1 MVGRFGSREI
11 CDVTFKASQEGQKIG
26 TKNFHKGQPVFVI
39 DTATASSM
47 EQATTTV
54 YAQGGKGYNRLIAW
68 EGEKTVTFNI
78 TDALISPLGL
88 AMLTG
93 AGLADASKK
102 ALKHIHMTVDL
113 ALDAA
118 GEATLDLDQLND
130 ELGIT
135 ADALNLCYEAK
146 FKPYATVLDGNGAI
160 VDWVDADDITITS
173 AGTAVFDGT
182 LLIDAKNAA
191 KVAVASVA
199 NQTIKL
205 DFYLA
210 MSEKATQVTI
220 APDSFG
226 GTFYVEADTLYR
238 NQNGQDMAATLTFP
252 KAKIQSGFT
261 LSMSPTGDPSTFDF
275 VMDAMPG
282 YTYFDS
288 TKKVV
293 CDIMIVGD
301 DAKAEDVEGHEEHKD
316 LVGFKSARIDSSKL
330 TDGSSSDQYI
340 VENNDCIKSISVNGN
355 VATLKVDMAGL
366 QSYDSS
372 DPSQGKAKWVGLIIE
387 TGEDTLENVTYNGT
401 PLGAA
406 DIADATS
413 VGAPAGAFVLWLKAD
428 VVKTTPKIITIGTV
442 DGSKE
447 SREVT
452 IKIVAA

>member
-11 CDVTFKASQEGQKIG
+11 CDVTFKASQNGQKIG
-26 TKNFHKGQPVFVI
+26 NKTFSKGQPVFVI

-68 EGEKTVTFNI
+68 EGEKTVTFNV

-93 AGLADASKK
+93 AGLADASEK
-102 ALKHIHMTVDL
+102 ALKHIHMTLDL
-113 ALDAA
+113 AVDNSNKAVISLS
-118 GEATLDLDQLND
+118 QLND
-130 ELGIT
+130 ELGIS
-135 ADALNLCYEAK
+135 AEKLHICYETN
-146 FKPYATVLDGNGAI
+146 FKPYATVLDNNGAVI
-160 VDWVDADDITITS
+160 DWVDSKDITVTS
-173 AGTAVFDGT
+173 TATSVFAGTVTVEKDK
-182 LLIDAKNAA
+182 DAEIT
-191 KVAVASVA
+191 VTGVA
-199 NQTIKL
+199 NKTIKL

-210 MSEKATQVTI
+210 MADKTTQVTI

-261 LSMSPTGDPSTFDF
+261 LSMSPTGDPSTFNF

-301 DAKAEDVEGHEEHKD
+301 DAKAEDTDGHEEH
-316 LVGFKSARIDSSKL
+316 SK
-330 TDGSSSDQYI
+330 
-340 VENNDCIKSISVNGN
+340 N
-355 VATLKVDMAGL
+355 
-366 QSYDSS
+366 
-372 DPSQGKAKWVGLIIE
+372 
-387 TGEDTLENVTYNGT
+387 
-401 PLGAA
+401 
-406 DIADATS
+406 
-413 VGAPAGAFVLWLKAD
+413 
-428 VVKTTPKIITIGTV
+428 
-442 DGSKE
+442 
-447 SREVT
+447 
-452 IKIVAA
+452 

>member
-26 TKNFHKGQPVFVI
+26 KKNFHKGQPVFVI

-113 ALDAA
+113 ALDAE

-160 VDWVDADDITITS
+160 VDWVDANDITITS

-182 LLIDAKNAA
+182 LLIDATNAA
-191 KVAVASVA
+191 KIAVTGVA

-301 DAKAEDVEGHEEHKD
+301 DAKAEDVEGHEEH
-316 LVGFKSARIDSSKL
+316 SKN
-330 TDGSSSDQYI
+330 S
-340 VENNDCIKSISVNGN
+340 
-355 VATLKVDMAGL
+355 
-366 QSYDSS
+366 
-372 DPSQGKAKWVGLIIE
+372 
-387 TGEDTLENVTYNGT
+387 
-401 PLGAA
+401 
-406 DIADATS
+406 
-413 VGAPAGAFVLWLKAD
+413 
-428 VVKTTPKIITIGTV
+428 
-442 DGSKE
+442 
-447 SREVT
+447 
-452 IKIVAA
+452 

>member
-102 ALKHIHMTVDL
+102 ALKHIHMTVDI

-173 AGTAVFDGT
+173 TGTAVFDGT
-182 LLIDAKNAA
+182 LLIDATNAA
-191 KVAVASVA
+191 KIAVAGVA

-301 DAKAEDVEGHEEHKD
+301 DGKAEDVEEHEEHKD
-316 LVGFKSARIDSSKL
+316 LVGFKSAKIDSKKL
-330 TDGSSSDQYI
+330 TDGSSSDQFI
-340 VENNDCIKSISVNGN
+340 KENNNCIKSISVNGD

-428 VVKTTPKIITIGTV
+428 VVQTTPKTITIGTV

-447 SREVT
+447 SRDVT

>member
-26 TKNFHKGQPVFVI
+26 KKNFHKGQPVFVI

-47 EQATTTV
+47 EQATNTV

-68 EGEKTVTFNI
+68 EGEKTVTFKV

-93 AGLADASKK
+93 AGLADASETS
-102 ALKHIHMTVDL
+102 LKHIHMTVDV

-118 GEATLDLDQLND
+118 GKAKIELDQLAD

-135 ADALNLCYEAK
+135 AEILHMCYEDK
-146 FKPYATVLDGNGAI
+146 FKPYATVLDNNGAV
-160 VDWVDADDITITS
+160 VDWVDAADITITS
-173 AGTAVFDGT
+173 SATQVYAGTVA
-182 LLIDAKNAA
+182 IDATNAA
-191 KVAVASVA
+191 EIKVANVA

-210 MSEKATQVTI
+210 MAEKATQVTI

-301 DAKAEDVEGHEEHKD
+301 DAKAEDTDGHEEH
-316 LVGFKSARIDSSKL
+316 SK
-330 TDGSSSDQYI
+330 
-340 VENNDCIKSISVNGN
+340 N
-355 VATLKVDMAGL
+355 
-366 QSYDSS
+366 
-372 DPSQGKAKWVGLIIE
+372 
-387 TGEDTLENVTYNGT
+387 
-401 PLGAA
+401 
-406 DIADATS
+406 
-413 VGAPAGAFVLWLKAD
+413 
-428 VVKTTPKIITIGTV
+428 
-442 DGSKE
+442 
-447 SREVT
+447 
-452 IKIVAA
+452 